1 VGVEGSS
8 SFLKKRTKKLLHM
21 GAALLRAECLKDQ
34 KFFASFFQ
42 KRSPSQFFLHEDAS
56 AMTIEEIRARGDYF
70 YKTIRRRNIGEY
82 LAAAYVAGSFSWRAA
97 VAHGALVRAAD
108 VLVAA
113 GALFVAYQLYRRGS
127 ARTIAPA
134 LDDTSYAAA
143 YRAELCRQ
151 RDALNNVLLWY
162 IGPFVPGLAL
172 LVIARTAEGNAAHRT
187 LALAGAAVVA
197 FVFAV
202 VWFINA
208 QAARRMQWRIDEMES
223 SVHAPR

>member
-1 VGVEGSS
+1 LLL
-8 SFLKKRTKKLLHM
+8 FFKKEVLT
-21 GAALLRAECLKDQ
+21 
-34 KFFASFFQ
+34 FFA
-42 KRSPSQFFLHEDAS
+42 HEEVT

-70 YKTIRRRNIGEY
+70 YKAVRRRNIGEY

-97 VAHGALVRAAD
+97 VSHGALVRAAD

-127 ARTIAPA
+127 ARTIPPA

-151 RDALNNVLLWY
+151 RDALSNVLFWY

-208 QAARRMQWRIDEMES
+208 QAARRMQWRIDEMDS
-223 SVHAPR
+223 PVQAPQ